1 MGDNTPSR
9 YDKKNCLKCD
19 VYEKPKIDNI
29 NVYKIKISN
38 IINNATKHNKCNRT
52 ISRVS
57 PVYIPRPK

>member
-1 MGDNTPSR
+1 MTNTR
-9 YDKKNCLKCD
+9 YEKKNCLKCD

-29 NVYKIKISN
+29 NVSKIKISN

-57 PVYIPRPK
+57 IPDPEPEP